1 MNRLSDYQTFL
12 TQFLRN
18 YETTGSVIPSGRAL
32 GSALCRYVGDGGAP
46 QKILEAGP
54 GTGAV
59 TGCII
64 DRLRHDDQLW
74 MVELNPTF
82 AAHLRSAFKDKPAFR
97 EAASRCHLIEGS
109 VQQLGPRRTAV
120 RSRHLGPAAQQFL
133 VRRTCSDI
141 LQAYA
146 KLLKPGGI
154 LSFFQYILIRPAK
167 MFVSAGPERD
177 RLKGVGEAIEGML
190 GEREFA
196 REWVWVNVPPA
207 WVHHIQILITK
218 TKSKSDRER
227 YRSWCVYSASSLFV
241 MLQDL
246 LGCDLRAIQCRPLRR
261 RRLSQ
266 QCLQR
271 VAPVPAQQ
279 ILLLDE
285 LRPQVPSASP

>member
-1 MNRLSDYQTFL
+1 VHRLSDYQTFL

-32 GSALCRYVGDGGAP
+32 GRALCRYVGDGHVR

-64 DRLRHDDQLW
+64 DRMRHDDELW

-82 AAHLRSAFKDKPAFR
+82 AAHLRSAFDHKPAFR
-97 EAASRCHLIEGS
+97 SAADRCHLIEGS
-109 VQQLGPRRTAV
+109 VQQLGSEGQFDLVISGLPLNNFSTADV
-120 RSRHLGPAAQQFL
+120 Q
-133 VRRTCSDI
+133 DI

-167 MFVSAGPERD
+167 MFVSVGPERD
-177 RLKGVGEAIEGML
+177 RLKGVGDAIEGVL
-190 GEREFA
+190 GQREFA

-207 WVHHIQILITK
+207 WVHHI
-218 TKSKSDRER
+218 R
-227 YRSWCVYSASSLFV
+227 F
-241 MLQDL
+241 
-246 LGCDLRAIQCRPLRR
+246 
-261 RRLSQ
+261 
-266 QCLQR
+266 
-271 VAPVPAQQ
+271 
-279 ILLLDE
+279 
-285 LRPQVPSASP
+285 

>member
-1 MNRLSDYQTFL
+1 MSRLSDYQTFL

-32 GSALCRYVGDGGAP
+32 GSALCRYVGGGPGP

-64 DRLRHDDQLW
+64 DRMRQDDELW

-82 AAHLRSAFKDKPAFR
+82 AAHLRSAFNDKPAFR

-109 VQQLGPRRTAV
+109 VAQLGPL
-120 RSRHLGPAAQQFL
+120 SKDGQFDLIISGLPLNNFSPAD
-133 VRRTCSDI
+133 VHDI

-146 KLLKPGGI
+146 TLLKPGGI

-167 MFVSAGPERD
+167 MFVSVGPERD
-177 RLKGVGEAIEGML
+177 RLKRVGEAIEGVL
-190 GEREFA
+190 GDREFA

-207 WVHHIQILITK
+207 WVHHI
-218 TKSKSDRER
+218 R
-227 YRSWCVYSASSLFV
+227 F
-241 MLQDL
+241 
-246 LGCDLRAIQCRPLRR
+246 
-261 RRLSQ
+261 
-266 QCLQR
+266 
-271 VAPVPAQQ
+271 
-279 ILLLDE
+279 
-285 LRPQVPSASP
+285 

>member
-1 MNRLSDYQTFL
+1 VSRLSDYQTFL

-32 GSALCRYVGDGGAP
+32 GGALCRYVGGARGP

-64 DRLRHDDQLW
+64 DRMRQDDELW

-82 AAHLRSAFKDKPAFR
+82 AAHLRSAFNDKPAFR

-109 VQQLGPRRTAV
+109 VAQLGPL
-120 RSRHLGPAAQQFL
+120 SKDGQFDL
-133 VRRTCSDI
+133 IISGLPLNNFSSADVKDI

-167 MFVSAGPERD
+167 MFVSLGPERD
-177 RLKGVGEAIEGML
+177 RLKGVGEAIEGVL

-207 WVHHIQILITK
+207 WVHHI
-218 TKSKSDRER
+218 R
-227 YRSWCVYSASSLFV
+227 F
-241 MLQDL
+241 
-246 LGCDLRAIQCRPLRR
+246 
-261 RRLSQ
+261 
-266 QCLQR
+266 
-271 VAPVPAQQ
+271 
-279 ILLLDE
+279 
-285 LRPQVPSASP
+285 

>member
-1 MNRLSDYQTFL
+1 MHRLSDYQTFL

-32 GSALCRYVGDGGAP
+32 ACALCRYVGCGPAP

-64 DRLRHDDQLW
+64 ERMRPEDELW

-82 AAHLRSAFKDKPAFR
+82 AAHLRMAFTEKPPFR
-97 EAASRCHLIEGS
+97 EAAGRCHLIEGS
-109 VQQLGPRRTAV
+109 VQQLGQE
-120 RSRHLGPAAQQFL
+120 GQFDL
-133 VRRTCSDI
+133 VISGLPLNNFSSADVHDI
-141 LQAYA
+141 LRAYA

-167 MFVSAGPERD
+167 MFVSVGPERD
-177 RLKGVGEAIEGML
+177 RLKGVGEAIEGVL

-207 WVHHIQILITK
+207 WVHHI
-218 TKSKSDRER
+218 R
-227 YRSWCVYSASSLFV
+227 F
-241 MLQDL
+241 
-246 LGCDLRAIQCRPLRR
+246 
-261 RRLSQ
+261 
-266 QCLQR
+266 
-271 VAPVPAQQ
+271 
-279 ILLLDE
+279 
-285 LRPQVPSASP
+285 

>member
-18 YETTGSVIPSGRAL
+18 YQTTGSVIPSGRAL
-32 GSALCRYVGDGGAP
+32 GSALCRYVGGAGAP

-64 DRLRHDDQLW
+64 DRMRRADELW

-82 AAHLRSAFKDKPAFR
+82 AAHLRTAFNDKPTFR
-97 EAASRCHLIEGS
+97 DAASRCHLIEGS
-109 VQQLGPRRTAV
+109 VQQLG
-120 RSRHLGPAAQQFL
+120 HEGEFDL
-133 VRRTCSDI
+133 VISGLPLNNFSPQDVHTI

-154 LSFFQYILIRPAK
+154 LSFFQYILIRPVK

-207 WVHHIQILITK
+207 WVHHI
-218 TKSKSDRER
+218 R
-227 YRSWCVYSASSLFV
+227 F
-241 MLQDL
+241 
-246 LGCDLRAIQCRPLRR
+246 
-261 RRLSQ
+261 
-266 QCLQR
+266 
-271 VAPVPAQQ
+271 
-279 ILLLDE
+279 
-285 LRPQVPSASP
+285 

>member
-18 YETTGSVIPSGRAL
+18 YETTGSLIPSGRAL
-32 GSALCRYVGDGGAP
+32 GTALCRYVGCGSAP

-59 TGCII
+59 TRCII
-64 DRLRHDDQLW
+64 ERMRPEDALW

-82 AAHLRSAFKDKPAFR
+82 AAHLRSAFKEKPAFR
-97 EAASRCHLIEGS
+97 DAAGRCHLIEGS
-109 VQQLGPRRTAV
+109 VQQLG
-120 RSRHLGPAAQQFL
+120 HDGQFDL
-133 VRRTCSDI
+133 VVSGLPLNNFSSADVHDI

-167 MFVSAGPERD
+167 MFVSAGSERD
-177 RLKGVGEAIEGML
+177 RLKGVGDAIEGVL

-207 WVHHIQILITK
+207 WVHHI
-218 TKSKSDRER
+218 R
-227 YRSWCVYSASSLFV
+227 F
-241 MLQDL
+241 
-246 LGCDLRAIQCRPLRR
+246 
-261 RRLSQ
+261 
-266 QCLQR
+266 
-271 VAPVPAQQ
+271 
-279 ILLLDE
+279 
-285 LRPQVPSASP
+285 

>member
-1 MNRLSDYQTFL
+1 MPEPLAAITMHRLSDYQTFL

-32 GSALCRYVGDGGAP
+32 GSALCRYVDDGAAP
-46 QKILEAGP
+46 KKILEAGP

-64 DRLRHDDQLW
+64 NRMRSDDELW

-82 AAHLRSAFKDKPAFR
+82 ASHLRSAFKEKPAFR
-97 EAASRCHLIEGS
+97 EAAGRCHLIEGS
-109 VQQLGPRRTAV
+109 VQQLGQE
-120 RSRHLGPAAQQFL
+120 GQFDL
-133 VRRTCSDI
+133 VISGLPLNNFSSADVQNI

-167 MFVSAGPERD
+167 MFVSVGHERD
-177 RLKGVGEAIEGML
+177 RLKGVGAAIEGML

-207 WVHHIQILITK
+207 WVHHI
-218 TKSKSDRER
+218 R
-227 YRSWCVYSASSLFV
+227 F
-241 MLQDL
+241 
-246 LGCDLRAIQCRPLRR
+246 
-261 RRLSQ
+261 
-266 QCLQR
+266 
-271 VAPVPAQQ
+271 
-279 ILLLDE
+279 
-285 LRPQVPSASP
+285 

>member
-18 YETTGSVIPSGRAL
+18 YNTTGSVIPSGRAL
-32 GSALCRYVGDGGAP
+32 GSALCRYVGQGSGP

-82 AAHLRSAFKDKPAFR
+82 AAHLRTSFKEKPAYR
-97 EAASRCHLIEGS
+97 DAASRCHLIEGS
-109 VQQLGPRRTAV
+109 VQQLG
-120 RSRHLGPAAQQFL
+120 HEGEFDL
-133 VRRTCSDI
+133 VISGLPLNNFSSDDVQTI

-146 KLLKPGGI
+146 KLLKPGGV

-167 MFVSAGPERD
+167 MFVSTGPERD

-190 GEREFA
+190 GQREFA

-207 WVHHIQILITK
+207 WVHHI
-218 TKSKSDRER
+218 R
-227 YRSWCVYSASSLFV
+227 F
-241 MLQDL
+241 
-246 LGCDLRAIQCRPLRR
+246 
-261 RRLSQ
+261 
-266 QCLQR
+266 
-271 VAPVPAQQ
+271 
-279 ILLLDE
+279 
-285 LRPQVPSASP
+285 

>member
-1 MNRLSDYQTFL
+1 VNRLNDYQTFL

-32 GSALCRYVGDGGAP
+32 GSALCRYVGYGGAP

-64 DRLRHDDQLW
+64 DRMRPDAELW

-82 AAHLRSAFKDKPAFR
+82 AAHLRGAFTDKPRFR
-97 EAASRCHLIEGS
+97 DAASRCHLIEGS
-109 VQQLGPRRTAV
+109 VQQLG
-120 RSRHLGPAAQQFL
+120 HEGEFDL
-133 VRRTCSDI
+133 VISGLPLNNFSSQDVQNI

-167 MFVSAGPERD
+167 MFVSVGSERA
-177 RLKGVGEAIEGML
+177 RLKRVGDAIEGVL

-207 WVHHIQILITK
+207 WVHHI
-218 TKSKSDRER
+218 R
-227 YRSWCVYSASSLFV
+227 F
-241 MLQDL
+241 
-246 LGCDLRAIQCRPLRR
+246 
-261 RRLSQ
+261 
-266 QCLQR
+266 
-271 VAPVPAQQ
+271 
-279 ILLLDE
+279 
-285 LRPQVPSASP
+285 

>member
-18 YETTGSVIPSGRAL
+18 YDTTGSVIPSGRAL
-32 GSALCRYVGDGGAP
+32 GTALCRYVGRGGA

-64 DRLRHDDQLW
+64 ERLRQDDELW

-82 AAHLRSAFKDKPAFR
+82 AAHLRGAFEEKPAFR
-97 EAASRCHLIEGS
+97 SVASRCHLIEGS
-109 VQQLGPRRTAV
+109 VEQLGPLGKDGQFDLIISGLPLNNFSSEDV
-120 RSRHLGPAAQQFL
+120 RH
-133 VRRTCSDI
+133 I
-141 LQAYA
+141 LEAYG

-167 MFVSAGPERD
+167 MFVSVGSERT
-177 RLKGVGEAIEGML
+177 RLKDVGRVIEGVL

-207 WVHHIQILITK
+207 WVHHV
-218 TKSKSDRER
+218 R
-227 YRSWCVYSASSLFV
+227 F
-241 MLQDL
+241 
-246 LGCDLRAIQCRPLRR
+246 
-261 RRLSQ
+261 
-266 QCLQR
+266 
-271 VAPVPAQQ
+271 
-279 ILLLDE
+279 
-285 LRPQVPSASP
+285 